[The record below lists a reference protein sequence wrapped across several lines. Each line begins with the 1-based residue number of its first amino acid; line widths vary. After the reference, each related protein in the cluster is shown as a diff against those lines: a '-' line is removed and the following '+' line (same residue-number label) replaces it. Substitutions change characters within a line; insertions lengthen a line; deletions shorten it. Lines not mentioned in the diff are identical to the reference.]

1 MSLLA
6 SSLGKKYIMALSGLV
21 LSLFVLGHMVG
32 NLQVFGDPYWIN
44 AYGYKLQHLP
54 YGLLWMIRLFLLIC
68 VLAHIWAAITLKIQN
83 KRARPSDYET
93 KASVQAS
100 LASRTMIMS
109 GLIILCFLIFH
120 LLHYT
125 VRSVPG
131 HEYNQV
137 ILTSNGTEY
146 PAEVPLLHH
155 GKIKVDAYGEALMV
169 HNVHDMMI
177 AGFSYPLIS
186 LFYLIG
192 TYLLCMHLSHGVSSM
207 FQSLGLRN
215 ETWRYRL
222 DLIAKVY
229 GWVTFLGYASIP
241 LSIWFGIVQASV

>member
-1 MSLLA
+1 MGLLA

-21 LSLFVLGHMVG
+21 LSLFVLGHMLG
-32 NLQVFGDPYWIN
+32 NLQVFGDPYLIN

-54 YGLLWMIRLFLLIC
+54 YGLLWIIRLFLLLC
-68 VLAHIWAAITLKIQN
+68 VAAHIWAAITLKIEN
-83 KRARPSDYET
+83 KKARPQDYEVNAT
-93 KASVQAS
+93 VQAS

-109 GLIILCFLIFH
+109 GLIILIFLIFH

-125 VRSVPG
+125 VRAVPG
-131 HEYNQV
+131 HEYNHS
-137 ILTSNGTEY
+137 ILTSDGTEY
-146 PAEVPLLHH
+146 PAEVLL
-155 GKIKVDAYGEALMV
+155 IKNGQTVVDAFGKPLQV

-186 LFYLIG
+186 IFYLIG

-215 ETWRYRL
+215 EAWRYRL
-222 DLIAKVY
+222 DKFAKVY
-229 GWVTFLGYASIP
+229 GWVTFVGYASIP
-241 LSIWFGIVQASV
+241 LSIWFGVVQASV